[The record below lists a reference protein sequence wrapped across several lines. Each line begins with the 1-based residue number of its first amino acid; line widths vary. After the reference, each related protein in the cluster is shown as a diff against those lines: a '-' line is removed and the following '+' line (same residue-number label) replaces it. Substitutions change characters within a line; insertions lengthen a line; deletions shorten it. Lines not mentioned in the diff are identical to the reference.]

1 MSFLLIY
8 VTTKDEKE
16 AHKIA
21 NQLLSK
27 RMIACANMFPVKSLY
42 WWKGA
47 IESDDEYAMIMK
59 TQELHKESIIS
70 EIKTLHS
77 YDVRCIEFFKI
88 EDGSP
93 DYLEWIMTE
102 TTLP

>member
-77 YDVRCIEFFKI
+77 YDVPCIEFFKI